1 MTRPLVIAQVIG
13 TCGHCRTEVVS
24 LADWPAS
31 THAHT
36 NLWADVGPILR
47 DSVPCAA
54 CRDGKTPEWDRSA
67 EGRRDERRRRAAE
80 ARRIAT
86 ALGLS
91 QSTIDRAASY
101 SSDVERFD
109 SPESAV
115 AAAIAAAETSIKVA

>member
-1 MTRPLVIAQVIG
+1 MASSLVTAQVISK
-13 TCGHCRTEVVS
+13 CGHCRTEIVS
-24 LADWPAS
+24 LAGWPAS
-31 THAHT
+31 TRAHT

-54 CRDGKTPEWDRSA
+54 CREGRTPEWDRSS

-86 ALGLS
+86 DRGLP
-91 QSTIDRAASY
+91 QATIDRAASY
-101 SSDVERFD
+101 GADLERFD
-109 SPESAV
+109 SPECAV